1 MDMPGKKVGISCSS
15 TLTDFEPKKLHR
27 ILQGWHEVVD
37 QLIVG
42 QHEPVEKKELEISY
56 HTTQFTEFVRGGWD
70 QANRLLGWTEFDDE
84 RWKLQCEITDL
95 PQCHMFRCTPSA
107 HARTEFPWFAC

>member
-1 MDMPGKKVGISCSS
+1 MPGKKVGISYSS

-84 RWKLQCEITDL
+84 RWKLHGGL
-95 PQCHMFRCTPSA
+95 SA
-107 HARTEFPWFAC
+107 HNPELRMESIEMLPRWEDQDVDV